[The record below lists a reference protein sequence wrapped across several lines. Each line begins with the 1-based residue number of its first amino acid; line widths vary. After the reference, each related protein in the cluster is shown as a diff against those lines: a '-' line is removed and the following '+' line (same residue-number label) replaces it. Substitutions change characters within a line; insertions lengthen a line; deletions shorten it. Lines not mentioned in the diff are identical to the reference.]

1 MHRARPDIQLSVSF
15 LCTRVRGPDT
25 DDYKKLARVMKYIQ
39 GTIGLP
45 LIFSIDKSGNIKWYV
60 DAEFVVHKDMRSHTG
75 DFMTMSTGGAYV
87 QSRKQKLNTKISTEA
102 DLFGSDDVLT
112 QVIWTR
118 YFLKEQGHK
127 IQDNVIY
134 QDNQSAIRLEKN
146 GNRSSIKRTRHIN
159 IRYYF
164 ITDRI
169 MKQEASMEFCPTF
182 DMIGDY
188 FTKALQGSQ
197 FHRFCNIVIGIHE
210 DDIPA

>member
-1 MHRARPDIQLSVSF
+1 M
-15 LCTRVRGPDT
+15 
-25 DDYKKLARVMKYIQ
+25 
-39 GTIGLP
+39 
-45 LIFSIDKSGNIKWYV
+45 NIKSST
-60 DAEFVVHKDMRSHTG
+60 DAELVGV
-75 DFMTMSTGGAYV
+75 
-87 QSRKQKLNTKISTEA
+87 
-102 DLFGSDDVLT
+102 DDVLT

-118 YFLKEQGHK
+118 YFLKEQGHI

-146 GNRSSIKRTRHIN
+146 GKRSISKRTMKIN

-169 MKQEASMEFCPTF
+169 MKQEASVEICPTF

-197 FHRFCNIVIGIHE
+197 FRRFLNIILGIHE
-210 DDIPA
+210 DDIPANNASGRGLLAEQKLNMKKEK